1 MVHLQNVHGG
11 VELLAEL
18 AQTQALA
25 APLLQGAADEAG
37 QGDAGDLHGVL
48 EGEEN
53 ALLGPLVG
61 GLVGDVFPLEEDLT
75 AGDVILGVAHERV
88 AQGGLAGSVGPHED
102 VGLAGVYIQINAVEN
117 LFLLYIHG

>member
-11 VELLAEL
+11 VELLPEL
-18 AQTQALA
+18 AQAQALA

-48 EGEEN
+48 EGEEDT
-53 ALLGPLVG
+53 LLGPLVG

-88 AQGGLAGSVGPHED
+88 AQGGLAGSVGAHED
-102 VGLAGVYIQINAVEN
+102 VGLASVYIQINAVEN